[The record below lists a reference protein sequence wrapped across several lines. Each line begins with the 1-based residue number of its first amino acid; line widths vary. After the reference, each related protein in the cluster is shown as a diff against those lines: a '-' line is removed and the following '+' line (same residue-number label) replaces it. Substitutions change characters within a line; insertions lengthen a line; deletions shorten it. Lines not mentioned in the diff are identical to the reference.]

1 MEPNIDRTEFGSVTV
16 DGQTF
21 EHDIIIRLSGKVKK
35 RKKKL
40 SSALYGTSHIIS
52 LKEAEYVYQ
61 KEAERLVVGAGQFG
75 LVELSAE
82 AAAYFDEQGCR
93 VDLLPMKEAIKVWNE
108 AEGAVLGLFHV
119 TC

>member
-1 MEPNIDRTEFGSVTV
+1 MKPHIDRTVFGSVTV
-16 DGQTF
+16 DGQIF
-21 EHDIIIRLSGKVKK
+21 ERDIIIRLSGKVKK

-40 SSALYGTSHIIS
+40 SSAVYGTSHIIS
-52 LKEAEYVYQ
+52 LEEAQYVYEQ
-61 KEAERLVVGAGQFG
+61 GAERLLVGAGQFG

-93 VDLLPMKEAIKVWNE
+93 VDLLPMKEAIEAWNE
-108 AEGAVLGLFHV
+108 AQGAVLGLFHV